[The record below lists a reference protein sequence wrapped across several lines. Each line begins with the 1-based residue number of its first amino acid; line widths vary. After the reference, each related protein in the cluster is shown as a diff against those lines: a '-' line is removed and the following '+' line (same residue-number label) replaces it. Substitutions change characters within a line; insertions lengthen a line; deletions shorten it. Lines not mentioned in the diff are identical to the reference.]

1 MKQAKKGVLIDNKN
15 KNPGSYKHAGVLN

>member
-15 KNPGSYKHAGVLN
+15 KNPGSYKYAGVLN